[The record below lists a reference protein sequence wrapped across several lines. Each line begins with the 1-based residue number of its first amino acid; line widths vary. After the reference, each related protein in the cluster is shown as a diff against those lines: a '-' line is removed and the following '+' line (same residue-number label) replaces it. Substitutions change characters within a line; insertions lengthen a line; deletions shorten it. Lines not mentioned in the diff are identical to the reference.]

1 MVAIAEK
8 KVVEKMRPLEDIYNV
23 YIYLVWDEKI
33 SKELSFDDYVSLM
46 RDLKTKAFISLW
58 TTTINKM
65 NILKIETDISPHV
78 VMGVSNF
85 VHERKTNAF
94 DSWLT
99 WGQLYNEWCNELP
112 ERIHENKRSFIRNK
126 IRDGD

>member
-85 VHERKTNAF
+85 VHEWKTKAF
-94 DSWLT
+94 GSWLT
-99 WGQLYNEWCNELP
+99 WEQLYNEWCNELP
-112 ERIHENKRSFIRNK
+112 EKIHENKRSFIRNK
-126 IRDGD
+126 IRDDN